1 VGSGRK
7 RSDVREVFDTAI
19 TKAEKQIAAELPS
32 LLSNMLVLANGV
44 AIQDTNSEGEPV
56 VYTRPPDRAA
66 NEYLINR
73 VMGKPIEKSES
84 DVNLTGG
91 VTIFLPQ
98 RKTVD

>member
-1 VGSGRK
+1 M
-7 RSDVREVFDTAI
+7 FDSAI
-19 TKAEKQIAAELPS
+19 AKAEKRLADRLPD
-32 LLSNMLVLANGV
+32 LLENMLVLANGV